1 MKKKIIGIIDRNLNF
16 IIVTFFSLL
25 MSINQLKTALFVIR
39 DGGKLN
45 DLKYSII
52 MLKLDITNGD
62 YQHIYEVGNY
72 ALVPILIGVI
82 YNIFIRIRT
91 YIDKEDSGLK

>member
-1 MKKKIIGIIDRNLNF
+1 MKKKLTNIIDRNLNF

-25 MSINQLKTALFVIR
+25 MSINQLKTVLFVIR

-52 MLKLDITNGD
+52 MLKLDITKGD

-91 YIDKEDSGLK
+91 YRNEEDSGLK